1 MSAASRYWT
10 LVRIDAAGNRRIE
23 EIAPA
28 KAFFLASFPEFV
40 TQREVPDSLVQ
51 RQLLSWMREAP
62 AESPSPYVEGV
73 TQRNGDSLRYCA
85 NPTELTIHS
94 RPIQTDARLLAQC
107 CLKCFISSGIDRV
120 CRDLGAKFGTEH
132 GFTGEDLLP
141 FVLDGD
147 IWSQPGVH
155 PYQPLMSEILQS
167 FDPEQ
172 SSLGTWT
179 TRRVKHHKELNAF
192 LLERGVYLVSDWAI
206 LNDTRTKQLQRILL
220 EFHHLS
226 AEEIQQ
232 AKGLLE
238 SYHAVYRVQRLKQ
251 RQGGIKGKCQPPTRE
266 QLQQIARRLSGQ
278 VAEQLSPEAVM
289 GQLQELAS
297 RLREYRIY
305 VRGGA
310 APAESIDA
318 VNEWGG
324 TLADRIPT
332 DSLPDTVD
340 EEAEFLDFYRQ
351 QFRACL
357 DQTIAKVTQERVN
370 RLIRKN
376 PEKAEHFLLALYL
389 FHCQGKSMGEIARQ
403 INYQAQYQVTRL
415 LQLKAFRADIQQ
427 QFLLQLCDRVL
438 NRVKPYTN
446 PQNLQAFNRQ
456 IEAVLNE
463 QVERAI
469 QEAAAEASTTTP
481 QSTSSLFSERLC
493 HYLDTRSS

>member
-10 LVRIDAAGNRRIE
+10 FVRIDAAGKRKIE

-40 TQREVPDSLVQ
+40 AQSEVSDIEVQ
-51 RQLLSWMREAP
+51 RQLLFWMQQAP
-62 AESPSPYVEGV
+62 AERLPSYVKPV
-73 TQRNGDSLRYCA
+73 ARSNRDR
-85 NPTELTIHS
+85 PIHS
-94 RPIQTDARLLAQC
+94 RQTQPDAGLLARC
-107 CLKCFISSGIDRV
+107 CLKCFISHSIDRV
-120 CRDLGAKFGTEH
+120 CRNLSAQFGTEH
-132 GFTGEDLLP
+132 GFTSEDLLP
-141 FVLDGD
+141 FVLDED
-147 IWSQPGVH
+147 IWSQPGDS
-155 PYQPLMSEILQS
+155 PYQSLMSEILHS

-172 SSLGTWT
+172 SSLATWT
-179 TRRVKHHKELNAF
+179 TRRVKHDKELNTF

-206 LNDTRTKQLQRILL
+206 LNDTRSKQLQRILL

-226 AEEIQQ
+226 AKEIQQ
-232 AKGLLE
+232 ARGLLE
-238 SYHAVYRVQRLKQ
+238 SYHAVYRAQRLKQ
-251 RQGGIKGKCQPPTRE
+251 RQAGIRGKCQPPTRE
-266 QLQQIARRLSGQ
+266 QLQQIARRLSGRT
-278 VAEQLSPEAVM
+278 AEQLSPEAVM
-289 GQLQELAS
+289 SQLQDLAS
-297 RLREYRIY
+297 QLREYRIY

-318 VNEWGG
+318 PDEWGG
-324 TLADRIPT
+324 TIVDRIPA

-351 QFRACL
+351 QFRTCL
-357 DQTIAKVTQERVN
+357 DQTIAKVTQARVN

-389 FHCQGKSMGEIARQ
+389 FHCQGKSMGEIAQR

-427 QFLLQLCDRVL
+427 QLLLQLCDRVL

-446 PQNLQAFNRQ
+446 PQNLQAFNRK

-463 QVERAI
+463 QVKQAI
-469 QEAAAEASTTTP
+469 QEAAAEASTTKP
-481 QSTSSLFSERLC
+481 QPTNSLFSERLC
-493 HYLDTRSS
+493 HHLDTRSS

>member
-10 LVRIDAAGNRRIE
+10 LVRIDGAGKRNIE

-40 TQREVPDSLVQ
+40 AQSEVQDIWVQ

-62 AESPSPYVEGV
+62 AETPYVEGV
-73 TQRNGDSLRYCA
+73 ARGRGNGDRA
-85 NPTELTIHS
+85 IHS
-94 RPIQTDARLLAQC
+94 RPTQTDSRLLAQY
-107 CLKCFISSGIDRV
+107 CLKCFISNGIDRV
-120 CRDLGAKFGTEH
+120 CRHLGAQFGTEH

-141 FVLDGD
+141 FVLDED
-147 IWSQPGVH
+147 IRSQSGNH
-155 PYQPLMSEILQS
+155 SYQSLMSEILQS

-172 SSLGTWT
+172 SSLATWT

-192 LLERGVYLVSDWAI
+192 LLEWGVYLVSDWAI
-206 LNDTRTKQLQRILL
+206 LNDTRPKQLQRILL

-232 AKGLLE
+232 AKELLE
-238 SYHAVYRVQRLKQ
+238 SYHAVYRAQRLKQ
-251 RQGGIKGKCQPPTRE
+251 RQAGIKGKCQPPTRE
-266 QLQQIARRLSGQ
+266 QLRQIARRLSRHS
-278 VAEQLSPEAVM
+278 AETRSPEVVM
-289 GQLQELAS
+289 SQLQDLAS

-310 APAESIDA
+310 APTESIDA
-318 VNEWGG
+318 ADEWGG
-324 TLADRIPT
+324 TIVDRISAN
-332 DSLPDTVD
+332 SLPDTVD

-357 DQTIAKVTQERVN
+357 DQTIAKVTQARVN

-376 PEKAEHFLLALYL
+376 PEKAEQFLIALYL
-389 FHCQGKSMGEIARQ
+389 FHCQGQSMGEIAKC
-403 INYQAQYQVTRL
+403 IHYKAQFQVTRL
-415 LQLKAFRADIQQ
+415 LQLKAFRADIEQ

-456 IEAVLNE
+456 IEEILNE

-469 QEAAAEASTTTP
+469 AEAAAEASTTKP
-481 QSTSSLFSERLC
+481 QPTTSLFSERLC
-493 HYLDTRSS
+493 HHLDTRRS